1 MNLENILLFLWKS
14 YNPVGYRPRLK
25 WVDSSGLEEDF
36 ATVSKTGAG
45 RLVGELG
52 IEIWVEFLHEKKR
65 WEEGKV
71 SGLL

>member
-1 MNLENILLFLWKS
+1 M
-14 YNPVGYRPRLK
+14 G
-25 WVDSSGLEEDF
+25 
-36 ATVSKTGAG
+36 KTGAG

-52 IEIWVEFLHEKKR
+52 IEIWVEFLPEKKR

>member
-1 MNLENILLFLWKS
+1 
-14 YNPVGYRPRLK
+14 
-25 WVDSSGLEEDF
+25 
-36 ATVSKTGAG
+36 VSKTGAG